1 MSNVKMAN
9 VASECPTTMEELA
22 DCELPQNV
30 VKQYG
35 ERLLKSINS
44 FIEQSKLQKYIE
56 NRPKKKQ
63 KTAVAQESNKDTKPI
78 LIDVPEDSDED
89 EFADDQIDFSAVPMP
104 TTSASEKQANSNTSS
119 DKPNPYEQKK
129 SASKPDAKPAARVGS
144 KLKKTKRSSYFWTF
158 LQHSCEG
165 SK

>member
-44 FIEQSKLQKYIE
+44 FIEQTKLQKYIE

-63 KTAVAQESNKDTKPI
+63 KTAVSQESNKETKPI
-78 LIDVPEDSDED
+78 LIDVPDESDED
-89 EFADDQIDFSAVPMP
+89 EFADDQIDFSAIPMP
-104 TTSASEKQANSNTSS
+104 ATSANPHSSS

-129 SASKPDAKPAARVGS
+129 PASKPDAKPAARKGS
-144 KLKKTKRSSYFWTF
+144 KLKKTKRSSYF
-158 LQHSCEG
+158 
-165 SK
+165 